1 MAATGTKLRLCSDYA
16 LNMQGLCSDYEVTMQ
31 WLCSDYAVAM

>member
-16 LNMQGLCSDYEVTMQ
+16 LNMQGLCSDYAVNMQGLCRDYVGTM
-31 WLCSDYAVAM
+31 